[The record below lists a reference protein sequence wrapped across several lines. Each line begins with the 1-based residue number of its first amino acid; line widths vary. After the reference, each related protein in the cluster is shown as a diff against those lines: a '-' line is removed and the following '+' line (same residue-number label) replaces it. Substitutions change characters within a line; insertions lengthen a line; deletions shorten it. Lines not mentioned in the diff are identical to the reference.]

1 MLNQK
6 YNHMICDRGNIE
18 RKGGWER
25 SNVNRSGSTGV
36 PSSFGNIAYSLVLL
50 GIICNIWYWYCLC
63 LSVWNQTVCHRRLV
77 ISDSF
82 MVLFSMVRY
91 GFSIVRYGLVLYGMV
106 WYWYNGTI

>member
-1 MLNQK
+1 MWFSMVIFSLV
-6 YNHMICDRGNIE
+6 I
-18 RKGGWER
+18 
-25 SNVNRSGSTGV
+25 GSTGV

-63 LSVWNQTVCHRRLV
+63 LSVWNQPVCHPRLV

-91 GFSIVRYGLVLYGMV
+91 GFSIVRFSNGEMV
-106 WYWYNGTI
+106 Q